1 MATFSDIVTI
11 CREEFLD
18 DHIGQEANYR
28 HSTTMLLRLARDAEV
43 EACRRGSCELIFD
56 DALTLRV
63 VADVRSYALDPIL
76 LKLKRVLWTDTAGDV
91 LLEKTS
97 ERSLDDW
104 DDWRNQSAGS
114 PSRYFI
120 HGRTLY
126 LERVPTAEDVAQDA
140 TLNLQGWRLPITYDV
155 GASEITS
162 IASDEPE
169 INAVNHLA
177 LCHWMAYRALS
188 RPDEDTYKKELA
200 MQNLALF
207 EQAFGKPVD
216 ASTLEYQL
224 ASVGQV
230 THSNADY
237 RDHWRK
243 QASDWLAALG

>member
-1 MATFSDIVTI
+1 VATFSDLVTI

-18 DHIGQEANYR
+18 DDVEPYR
-28 HSTTMLLRLARDAEV
+28 HSDTMLLRLARDAEM
-43 EACRRGSCELIFD
+43 EACRRGSCKLIFD
-56 DALTLRV
+56 DTLTLRL

-76 LKLKRVLWTDTAGDV
+76 LRLDRVLWTNTAGDQ

-97 ERSLDDW
+97 EQSLDDW

-155 GASEITS
+155 GSSASEIAS

-188 RPDEDTYKKELA
+188 RPDEDTFKKELA

-207 EQAFGKPVD
+207 ELAFGKPVD

-243 QASDWLAALG
+243 QASDWLAELG